1 MLAIR
6 ADMARTSWV
15 VGGLALVLC
24 LATFAAVGF
33 AASPAAPA
41 ASTVSSE
48 SVGTYHAP
56 LKQSP
61 AQGTAGAF
69 AFVSNFEDGGLDGWT
84 SLAGFSPTVTTRTTY
99 FGEPSLAS
107 AARGGVQISHASA
120 GFVTGD
126 SFVSFQVAL
135 NPGKGAGYF
144 GLGDAGHGFVAVVG
158 VSNGEVFAGSALS
171 ALSDLGPVPSG
182 TAYPA
187 GWVYLSA
194 NVYNA
199 GSKTPSW
206 VMDVYV
212 DRSDGIAATVP
223 VSGAANYAEAL
234 LETTSGTAYY
244 SDIVVTTYEIPIY
257 LPGYNNMEGY
267 GQGSGLIVQLLPAYT
282 ELRAE
287 MTLNSWDVPQDGI
300 LSFQINAMNY
310 YGTTRSTCQGFF
322 QLGID
327 LDTSGTI
334 APWYVPGKN
343 CFAHYFLPSNNPAV
357 QPGVASPA
365 GTHLVLTI
373 QDDVASKSI
382 VFTIVDTTI
391 AQTWTASIP
400 YSGTLFYGMYTQIE
414 WQPCCSNYPIAE
426 YAFHGT
432 LYNEAITTS
441 TGVVRGL
448 TSSYMLPFTLD
459 APPQWSLTVYQDST
473 LGYTQLA

>member
-1 MLAIR
+1 
-6 ADMARTSWV
+6 MARTSWV

-33 AASPAAPA
+33 AASPATAAAP
-41 ASTVSSE
+41 TVNATAL
-48 SVGTYHAP
+48 GTYHAP
-56 LKQSP
+56 LQRSP
-61 AQGTAGAF
+61 AVGTAGAF

-84 SLAGFSPTVTTRTTY
+84 SVAGAAPTVTTKTTY

-107 AARGGVQISHASA
+107 SVRGGAQISAASE
-120 GFVTGD
+120 GFVTGG

-135 NPGKGAGYF
+135 NAGRGSGYF
-144 GLGDAGHGFVAVVG
+144 GLADASHGFVAVVG
-158 VSNGEVFAGSALS
+158 VSNGEVFAGGSLS
-171 ALSDLGPVPSG
+171 TLSDLGPVPTG
-182 TAYPA
+182 TVYPA

-199 GSKTPSW
+199 GSKTPNW

-212 DRSDGIAATVP
+212 DRSDQIAPMVAVP
-223 VSGAANYAEAL
+223 SAANYAEAL

-257 LPGYNNMEGY
+257 IPGYNNMEGY
-267 GQGSGLIVQLLPAYT
+267 GQGSGLLVQLLPAYT
-282 ELRAE
+282 KLTAE
-287 MTLNSWDVPQDGI
+287 MTLDSWDVPQEGI

-310 YGTTRSTCQGFF
+310 YGTTRSSCQGFF

-327 LDTSGTI
+327 LNPSGTI

-365 GTHLVLTI
+365 GTHLKLTI
-373 QDDVASKSI
+373 LDDVANPSI
-382 VFTIVDTTI
+382 VFTIDDTSI
-391 AQTWTASIP
+391 GQTWQASIP
-400 YSGTLFYGMYTQIE
+400 HSGTMFYGMYTQIE
-414 WQPCCSNYPIAE
+414 WQPCCSNYPIAD
-426 YAFHGT
+426 YAFSGT

-441 TGVVRGL
+441 TGAVQGL

-459 APPQWSLTVYQDST
+459 APPQWSLTYYQDAT
-473 LGYTQLA
+473 LGYNQLA

>member
-1 MLAIR
+1 
-6 ADMARTSWV
+6 MARKSWV
-15 VGGLALVLC
+15 VGGLALVLL

-41 ASTVSSE
+41 PLTVTTDAL
-48 SVGTYHAP
+48 GAFHAP
-56 LKQSP
+56 VGRAP

-69 AFVSNFEDGGLDGWT
+69 AFVSNFEDGALDGWSGLMGSAPSVST
-84 SLAGFSPTVTTRTTY
+84 KTTY
-99 FGEPSLAS
+99 YGEPSLKSS
-107 AARGGVQISHASA
+107 ATGGPQVSVANA

-135 NPGKGAGYF
+135 NSGRGTGYF
-144 GLGDAGHGFVAVVG
+144 GLADAGNAFVAVVG
-158 VSNGEVFAGSALS
+158 VSNGEVFAGSSLS
-171 ALSDLGPVPSG
+171 TLTDVGPVPTG

-187 GWVYLSA
+187 GWAYLSA

-199 GSKTPSW
+199 GSKAPNW
-206 VMDVYV
+206 VMDLYV
-212 DRSDGIAATVP
+212 DRSDIVTATVSVP
-223 VSGAANYAEAL
+223 AAANYAEAL

-257 LPGYNNMEGY
+257 IPGYNNMEGY

-282 ELRAE
+282 KLTAE

-327 LDTSGTI
+327 LDTNGAI

-343 CFAHYFLPSNNPAV
+343 CFAHYFLPSMNPAV
-357 QPGVASPA
+357 QPGVASPS

-373 QDDVASKSI
+373 EDNLATTSVG
-382 VFTIVDTTI
+382 FTIVDTTI
-391 AQTWTASIP
+391 GQTWSASIP
-400 YSGTLFYGMYTQIE
+400 YSGTMFYGMYTQIE
-414 WQPCCSNYPIAE
+414 WQPCCSSFPIAD
-426 YAFHGT
+426 YAFSGT
-432 LYNEAITTS
+432 LYHQAITTS
-441 TGVVRGL
+441 TGAVQGL
-448 TSSYMLPFTLD
+448 PSSYMLPFTLD
-459 APPQWSLTVYQDST
+459 APPQWSLTWYQDST
-473 LGYTQLA
+473 LGYDQLA

>member
-1 MLAIR
+1 MS
-6 ADMARTSWV
+6 RTSWV
-15 VGGLALVLC
+15 VGGLALALC
-24 LATFAAVGF
+24 LATFAGVGL
-33 AASPAAPA
+33 AASPAAPSA
-41 ASTVSSE
+41 LAVGVESS
-48 SVGTYHAP
+48 GPYHAP
-56 LKQSP
+56 MQRSP

-84 SLAGFSPTVTTRTTY
+84 ALAGMSPSVTTKATY
-99 FGEPSLAS
+99 FGEPSLRSS
-107 AARGGVQISHASA
+107 ATGGAQISVASQ

-126 SFVSFQVAL
+126 SSVSFQVAM
-135 NPGKGAGYF
+135 NSGKGAGYF
-144 GLGDAGHGFVAVVG
+144 GLADASHDLVAVVG
-158 VSNGEVFAGSALS
+158 VASGEVFAGGSLS
-171 ALSDLGPVPSG
+171 TLTDVGPVPSG

-199 GSKTPSW
+199 GSKTPNW
-206 VMDVYV
+206 IMDVYV
-212 DRSDGIAATVP
+212 DRSDLVTATVP
-223 VSGAANYAEAL
+223 APAAANCAEAL

-257 LPGYNNMEGY
+257 IPGYNNMEGY
-267 GQGSGLIVQLLPAYT
+267 GQGSGLLVQLLPAYT
-282 ELRAE
+282 KLTAE

-357 QPGVASPA
+357 QPGVPSPF

-373 QDDVASKSI
+373 EDDLANTSVD
-382 VFTIVDTTI
+382 FTIVDTTI
-391 AQTWTASIP
+391 GQTWSASIP
-400 YSGTLFYGMYTQIE
+400 YSGTMFYGMYTQIE
-414 WQPCCSNYPIAE
+414 WQPCCSNFPIAD
-426 YAFHGT
+426 YAFSGV
-432 LYNEAITTS
+432 LSNEAITTS
-441 TGVVRGL
+441 TGAVQGL

-459 APPQWSLTVYQDST
+459 APPQWSLTYYQDST
-473 LGYTQLA
+473 LGYDQLA